1 MTPAEKA
8 AKTKP
13 RRNPRPGVK
22 AVWKCGLR
30 KKRIDLGLS
39 LRDVEKGTGVSAPT
53 ISRAERGDD
62 LILSHAVALARYFG
76 VAVEELWLTIQ
87 KEKP

>member
-8 AKTKP
+8 SKTKP
-13 RRNPRPGVK
+13 RRDPRPGVK
-22 AVWKCGLR
+22 AVWRCRLR
-30 KKRIDLGLS
+30 DKRTKMGLS

-76 VAVEELWLTIQ
+76 VAVEELWKPIA
-87 KEKP
+87 KEKA